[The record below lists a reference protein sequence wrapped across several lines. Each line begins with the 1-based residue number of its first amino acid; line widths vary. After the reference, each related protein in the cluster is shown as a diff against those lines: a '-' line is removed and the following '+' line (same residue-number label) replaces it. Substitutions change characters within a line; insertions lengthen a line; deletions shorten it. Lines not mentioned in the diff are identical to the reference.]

1 MKMTLTKLAV
11 CKNSNSNMMLFGFGK
26 LASLFGTSIYSFAMG
41 LYVLKLTG
49 SGLSFAT
56 TLVLGTLP
64 IIIINPFA
72 GVLAD
77 KIDKKK
83 IVVSMDL
90 LNGVILVLLY
100 FIKLEYGL
108 TLFMIYITTF
118 LLTTFTTVFGTA
130 LEAAKPN
137 IVSEEKLM
145 NINSIGKILD
155 SSSSIL
161 GPMVGGLIFAF
172 MDIGFFI
179 ILNGISFIISGISE
193 MFINFNL
200 NYTKSKNDNKGI
212 SIIKDIKEGF
222 HYMKNKQGVIG
233 LICVFIV
240 LNFFLGLSVS
250 VPLPYIINEVLKLS
264 PKYFGII
271 QGSFPMGLIIGAIF
285 IKKITDKYSYRK
297 ILLSTSQVISFG
309 MISIGLPMIINSN
322 FNEIFLL
329 IYYSFIMLLIGIM
342 ISFIDIPILYILQS
356 KIEES
361 FRGRVLSFGITLGK
375 IALPIALIISGAIIN
390 RIYPYI
396 LPTTGGV
403 LMMIFSMFYFNNI
416 EDVEEIN

>member
-1 MKMTLTKLAV
+1 MTLKKLAV
-11 CKNSNSNMMLFGFGK
+11 CKNSNSNMILFAFGK

-83 IVVSMDL
+83 IVVFMDL

-179 ILNGISFIISGISE
+179 ILNGISFIISGILE

-200 NYTKSKNDNKGI
+200 NYTKDENDNKEI
-212 SIIKDIKEGF
+212 NLIKDIKEGF
-222 HYMKNKQGVIG
+222 YYTINKKGVIG
-233 LICVFIV
+233 LICVFIG

-264 PKYFGII
+264 PNYFGII

-285 IKKITDKYSYRK
+285 IKRITDKYSYRK
-297 ILLSTSQVISFG
+297 ILLLTSQVISFG
-309 MISIGLPMIINSN
+309 MISIGLPMIFNSY

-375 IALPIALIISGAIIN
+375 IALPIALIISGIIIN
-390 RIYPYI
+390 RVYPYI
-396 LPTTGGV
+396 LPITGGV
-403 LMMIFSMFYFNNI
+403 LMMIFSMLYFNNI
-416 EDVEEIN
+416 EDIEEIN